1 MQDKDIIQG
10 GTVAPRSVLPHQS
23 CRSLSCSPDKVRQL
37 YIFLSKSG
45 HPSGLSRSFS
55 EGRNGHSENE
65 RPKEIV
71 DIRIKPEVFA
81 SENQEML
88 QDLIREAVNEAS
100 RRVDEERANQIKNLA
115 GGIPGMAGM
124 RIPGLF

>member
-1 MQDKDIIQG
+1 MQDKDSIQG

-88 QDLIREAVNEAS
+88 QDQPWSSAAVYGRRS
-100 RRVDEERANQIKNLA
+100 RQQRV
-115 GGIPGMAGM
+115 P
-124 RIPGLF
+124 RIPRSSHGSAL